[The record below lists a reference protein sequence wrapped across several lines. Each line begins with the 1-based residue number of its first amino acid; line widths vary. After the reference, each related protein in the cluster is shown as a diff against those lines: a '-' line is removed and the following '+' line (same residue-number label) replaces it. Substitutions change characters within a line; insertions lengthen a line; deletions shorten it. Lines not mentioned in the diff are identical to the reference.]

1 MTPGEQAESGREAIR
16 TGKILSLKERFN
28 LSWPTMAALIGCD
41 ATALKAWVSGERKP
55 SMDYARRIGAWLLEV
70 QDTIETVKFDHAPED
85 LVPLSVASQ
94 YLGMSYMTVL
104 HKCQERALTCVD
116 LGALGVYI
124 LKSDLPMLKEAS

>member
-16 TGKILSLKERFN
+16 TGKILSLKEQFN
-28 LSWPTMAALIGCD
+28 LSWPGIAALIGCD
-41 ATALKAWVSGERKP
+41 TTALKAWVAGDRAP
-55 SMDYARRIGAWLLEV
+55 SMEHARRIGAWMLEV
-70 QDTIETVKFDHAPED
+70 QDTIDNVTLQHDPED

-104 HKCQERALTCVD
+104 QKCQDRALTCVD

-124 LKSDLPMLKEAS
+124 LKSDLPMLKETL